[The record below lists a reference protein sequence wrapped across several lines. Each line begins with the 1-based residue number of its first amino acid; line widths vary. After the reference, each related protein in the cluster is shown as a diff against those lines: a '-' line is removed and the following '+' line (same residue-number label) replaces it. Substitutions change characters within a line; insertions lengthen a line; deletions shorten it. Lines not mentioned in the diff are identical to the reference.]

1 MRLWFKELSYLRY
14 DPMYRQCAM
23 CDLSMRVWK
32 HHLLG
37 RNRSKFCSRRCYY
50 AARRA
55 FSEALADGRLNVI
68 LAEERKRAKAE
79 RLARFRGGT
88 EYTEMERRYARGAS

>member
-1 MRLWFKELSYLRY
+1 MSYPGY

-32 HHLLG
+32 HHLLA

-55 FSEALADGRLNVI
+55 FCDALADGRLNEI
-68 LAEERKRAKAE
+68 LAEERKQAKAA
-79 RLARFRGGT
+79 RLAAFSASAG
-88 EYTEMERRYARGAS
+88 YAEMERRYAGGTIC